1 MQNSETIASF
11 VSPFG
16 NSYNYKTVTEF
27 SKSYSTVKSSEQI
40 QRSDIAV
47 KYFCSRLYFH
57 RMHKLLYRS
66 RLVLDRVVLT
76 NPTLHFDHDIRVSQ
90 WITNYFSFTFLSV
103 EGRLMTV
110 LHLFSLLLKGASKL
124 LTFHLIIQGFRLKP

>member
-1 MQNSETIASF
+1 MQNSGTITSF

-16 NSYNYKTVTEF
+16 NSYTYKTVTEF
-27 SKSYSTVKSSEQI
+27 WKSYSTVKSSEQI

-66 RLVLDRVVLT
+66 RLVLDRVLT
-76 NPTLHFDHDIRVSQ
+76 NPTLHFDHDISQ

-103 EGRLMTV
+103 EGGLMTV
-110 LHLFSLLLKGASKL
+110 LRLFSLQLKGASTL
-124 LTFHLIIQGFRLKP
+124 LTFHLIIQGFSIKP